1 MVQKK
6 NDMILKEI
14 DQSPQTQTI
23 SYLTSKQ
30 TKMHKLHF
38 KNKKN
43 RYST

>member
-23 SYLTSKQ
+23 SYLTSKKPKCINY
-30 TKMHKLHF
+30 TL
-38 KNKKN
+38 KKKK
-43 RYST
+43 